1 MKFSDVSLPEIYQTS
16 ADFRFFCKWFE
27 TALSQIHYN
36 TEHVPNLYDPLKCPS
51 ELLWMLADTMGF
63 KYDDRLPPAYNRLV
77 LLYFMSMIRNR
88 GSKDGVTLAAE
99 VNLAQFNILDYAAE
113 DEILNNRLDD
123 TSIPVNSVYVT
134 PHVADGY
141 IDVVY
146 FSSQNPID
154 ACIEY
159 VRPLGMYLFS
169 TPGVRFDS
177 RTKVSI
183 DARLTNISDAYNT
196 RTSSIMSNWITH
208 VGHYTR
214 NDFAKMQKVEYNNDP
229 VPRPDN
235 TDVIHYGAITG
246 SWQGNLEATEDRNE
260 EYIYYRNSK
269 YEGEAST
276 AINPGLRALSSLQLC
291 NNEHIMRSLR
301 VPIFGLGYTPNED
314 ESYVIGDNDDIPD
327 ESFDWAR
334 NWNLRYDKVL
344 EFSESD
350 EVHTVGMGTP
360 PNENYG
366 TPTAPRPAVNPI
378 MMQVGDAISL
388 NSANTQFSKVQDD
401 GTIVIDTPT

>member
-1 MKFSDVSLPEIYQTS
+1 MKFSDVSLPEIYLTS

-27 TALSQIHYN
+27 AALSQIHYN
-36 TEHVPNLYDPLKCPS
+36 TEHVPDLYDPLKCPS
-51 ELLWMLADTMGF
+51 ALLWMLADTIGF

-99 VNLAQFNILDYAAE
+99 VNLAQFNILDYAEE
-113 DEILNNRLDD
+113 DEILNNRLED

-146 FSSQNPID
+146 FSSRNPVD

-159 VRPLGMYLFS
+159 VRPVGMYLFS
-169 TPGVRFDS
+169 DAGVRFDS

-183 DARLTNISDAYNT
+183 DARLTNISDATNS
-196 RTSSIMSNWITH
+196 RTSSILSSWITH

-214 NDFAKMQKVEYNNDP
+214 NDFAKMQKVTYNDEPVTTPANNDF
-229 VPRPDN
+229 
-235 TDVIHYGAITG
+235 IHYSNASGT
-246 SWQGNLEATEDRNE
+246 WQGNLQSDEPRNQ
-260 EYIYYRNSK
+260 EYVYYRNSK
-269 YEGEAST
+269 YEGEPNMF
-276 AINPGLRALSSLQLC
+276 IDPGLRALSSLQLC
-291 NNEHIMRSLR
+291 NNEHIIDSLR
-301 VPIFGLGYTPNED
+301 VPIFGIGYTPNED
-314 ESYVIGDNDDIPD
+314 ESYTIDDDATIPD
-327 ESFDWAR
+327 ESTDWTR

-344 EFSESD
+344 EFSKGD
-350 EVHTVGMGTP
+350 AVHTVGMGTP

-378 MMQVGDAISL
+378 MMQIGDAISL
-388 NSANTQFSKVQDD
+388 DSTNTQFTKVDD
-401 GTIVIDTPT
+401 EGNITIDTPT